1 MAKMASPALE
11 SAAVLPTV
19 NHRITLAARPVNRPV
34 QPTDFRA
41 DTAPIPEPAAGEV
54 LLRTLYLSLDPYM
67 RGRMS
72 EAKSYA
78 QPTQIGDVMIGEVV
92 AEVAA
97 SNDPALV
104 PGDTVLARSGW
115 QEYAVM
121 PAKGL
126 IKVDGSKA
134 PLSHYL
140 GVLGMP
146 GMTAYFALLDIGK
159 PKPGQTVLV
168 SAASGAVGQVVG
180 QIAKLKGCRVIGIA
194 GGPDKCAYVTH
205 DLGFDAAIDY
215 RGKDMA
221 ALVAELAV
229 LAPQGIDVY
238 FDNVGGVIHDAA
250 MASLALN
257 ARIIIVG
264 AVAIYD
270 RLETQDTGAR
280 WMRQILA
287 KRARMEGFLVFDY
300 DHRRAE
306 FLADMTA
313 WLRGGLI
320 RYREDVTEGL
330 ANTPEAF
337 IGMLA
342 GKNMGKQLIHVA
354 SPSSR

>member
-1 MAKMASPALE
+1 ME
-11 SAAVLPTV
+11 FAAVQV

-34 QPTDFRA
+34 QPSDFRHEE
-41 DTAPIPEPAAGEV
+41 APVPVPSTGEV

-78 QPTQIGDVMIGEVV
+78 QPVQIGEVMIGEAV
-92 AEVAA
+92 AEVVT
-97 SNDPALV
+97 SNDPSLQ
-104 PGDTVLARSGW
+104 PGDTVLARTGW

-126 IKVDGSKA
+126 IKVDGTKA

-146 GMTAYFALLDIGK
+146 GMTGYFALLDIGK

-168 SAASGAVGQVVG
+168 SAAAGAVGQVVG
-180 QIAKLKGCRVIGIA
+180 QIAKLKGCQVIGIA
-194 GGPDKCAYVTH
+194 GGPEKCAYVT
-205 DLGFDAAIDY
+205 DELGFDAAIDY
-215 RGKDMA
+215 RGKDTA
-221 ALVAELAV
+221 ALVAELAR
-229 LAPQGIDVY
+229 LAPGGIDVF
-238 FDNVGGVIHDAA
+238 FDNVGGIIHDAA
-250 MASLALN
+250 MSSLALN
-257 ARIIIVG
+257 ARIIICG

-270 RLETQDTGAR
+270 KLESQDTGAR

-320 RYREDVTEGL
+320 RYREDVAEGL
-330 ANTPEAF
+330 AKTPEAF
-337 IGMLA
+337 IGLLA
-342 GKNMGKQLIHVA
+342 GKNLGKQLIHVA
-354 SPSSR
+354 SPSVR

>member
-1 MAKMASPALE
+1 MQ
-11 SAAVLPTV
+11 V
-19 NHRITLAARPVNRPV
+19 NHRITLAARPVNRSV
-34 QPTDFRA
+34 LPTDFGH
-41 DTAPIPEPAAGEV
+41 DEQPIPLPGAGEV

-78 QPTQIGDVMIGEVV
+78 QPTQIGDVMVGEVV
-92 AEVAA
+92 AEVVT
-97 SNDPALV
+97 SNDPSLAA
-104 PGDTVLARSGW
+104 GDTVLARIGW
-115 QEYAVM
+115 QEYGVM

-126 IKVDGSKA
+126 IKVDGKA
-134 PLSHYL
+134 AALSHYL

-194 GGPDKCAYVTH
+194 GGAQKCDFVTRE
-205 DLGFDAAIDY
+205 LGFDAAIDY
-215 RGKDMA
+215 RDKDTA
-221 ALVAELAV
+221 TLVAELAQ
-229 LAPQGIDVY
+229 LAPQGVDVY
-238 FDNVGGVIHDAA
+238 FDNVGGIIHDAA
-250 MASLALN
+250 MASLAMY

-270 RLETQDTGAR
+270 RLETQDTGVR
-280 WMRQILA
+280 WMRTILA
-287 KRARMEGFLVFDY
+287 KRARMEGFLVWDY
-300 DHRRAE
+300 EPRRAE

-320 RYREDVTEGL
+320 TYREDVAEGL
-330 ANTPEAF
+330 AKTPETF

-342 GKNMGKQLIHVA
+342 GRNLGKQLIHVA
-354 SPSSR
+354 SPSGR

>member
-1 MAKMASPALE
+1 MQ
-11 SAAVLPTV
+11 V
-19 NHRITLAARPVNRPV
+19 NHRITLAARPVNRSVLPSDFGHDV
-34 QPTDFRA
+34 QP
-41 DTAPIPEPAAGEV
+41 IPTPGAGEV

-78 QPTQIGDVMIGEVV
+78 QPTQIGEVMVGEVV
-92 AEVAA
+92 AEVVA
-97 SNDPALV
+97 SNDPSLH
-104 PGDTVLARSGW
+104 PGDTVLARVGW
-115 QEYAVM
+115 QEYGVM

-126 IKVDGSKA
+126 IKVDGKA
-134 PLSHYL
+134 ASLSHYL

-180 QIAKLKGCRVIGIA
+180 QIAKLKGCHVIGIA
-194 GGPDKCAYVTH
+194 GGPDKCAFVTRE
-205 DLGFDAAIDY
+205 LGFDAAIDY
-215 RGKDMA
+215 RDKSA
-221 ALVAELAV
+221 EALVAELAH
-229 LAPQGIDVY
+229 LAPHGVDVY
-238 FDNVGGVIHDAA
+238 FDNVGGIIHDAA
-250 MASLALN
+250 MASLAMY

-270 RLETQDTGAR
+270 RLETQDMGAR
-280 WMRQILA
+280 WMRTILA

-300 DHRRAE
+300 EPRRAE

-320 RYREDVTEGL
+320 KYREDIAEGL
-330 ANTPEAF
+330 ARTPEAF

-342 GKNMGKQLIHVA
+342 GRNLGKQLIHVA
-354 SPSSR
+354 SPSAR

>member
-1 MAKMASPALE
+1 ME
-11 SAAVLPTV
+11 FAAVQV
-19 NHRITLAARPVNRPV
+19 NHRITLAVRPVNRPV
-34 QPTDFRA
+34 QPTDFGH
-41 DTAPIPEPAAGEV
+41 DEQPIPVPAAGEV
-54 LLRTLYLSLDPYM
+54 LLKTLYLSLDPYM

-78 QPTQIGDVMIGEVV
+78 QPTQIGDVMVGEVV
-92 AEVAA
+92 AEVVT
-97 SNDPALV
+97 SNDPSLV
-104 PGDTVLARSGW
+104 PGDTVLARIGW
-115 QEYAVM
+115 QEYGVM

-126 IKVDGSKA
+126 IKVDGAAAS
-134 PLSHYL
+134 LSHYL

-146 GMTAYFALLDIGK
+146 GMTAYFALLDIGQ

-168 SAASGAVGQVVG
+168 SAASGAVGQVAG
-180 QIAKLKGCRVIGIA
+180 QIAKLKGCHVIGIA
-194 GGPDKCAYVTH
+194 GGAAKCAYVTQE
-205 DLGFDAAIDY
+205 LGFDAAIDY
-215 RGKDMA
+215 RGKDTA
-221 ALVAELAV
+221 ALVAELAA
-229 LAPQGIDVY
+229 LAPHGIDVY
-238 FDNVGGVIHDAA
+238 FDNVGGIIHDAA
-250 MASLALN
+250 MASLALY

-270 RLETQDTGAR
+270 KLETPDTGLR

-287 KRARMEGFLVFDY
+287 RRARMQGFLVFDY

-320 RYREDVTEGL
+320 KYREDVTEGL
-330 ANTPEAF
+330 AKTPEAF

-342 GKNMGKQLIHVA
+342 GRNLGKQLIHVA

>member
-1 MAKMASPALE
+1 MQ
-11 SAAVLPTV
+11 V
-19 NHRITLAARPVNRPV
+19 NHRITLAARPVNRSVLPSDFGHDV
-34 QPTDFRA
+34 QP
-41 DTAPIPEPAAGEV
+41 IPTPGAGEV

-78 QPTQIGDVMIGEVV
+78 QPTQIGEVMVGEVV
-92 AEVAA
+92 AEVVA
-97 SNDPALV
+97 SNDPSLH
-104 PGDTVLARSGW
+104 PGDTVLARVGW
-115 QEYAVM
+115 QEYGVM

-126 IKVDGSKA
+126 IKVDGKA
-134 PLSHYL
+134 ASLSHYL

-180 QIAKLKGCRVIGIA
+180 QIAKLKGCHVIGIA
-194 GGPDKCAYVTH
+194 GGPDKCAFVTRE
-205 DLGFDAAIDY
+205 LGFDAAIDY
-215 RGKDMA
+215 RDKSA
-221 ALVAELAV
+221 EALVAELAHLDPHGV
-229 LAPQGIDVY
+229 DVY
-238 FDNVGGVIHDAA
+238 FDNVGGIIHDAA
-250 MASLALN
+250 MASLAMY

-270 RLETQDTGAR
+270 RLETQDMGAR
-280 WMRQILA
+280 WMRTILA

-300 DHRRAE
+300 EPRRAE

-320 RYREDVTEGL
+320 KYREDIAEGL
-330 ANTPEAF
+330 ARTPEAF

-342 GKNMGKQLIHVA
+342 GRNLGKQLIHVA
-354 SPSSR
+354 SPSAR

>member
-1 MAKMASPALE
+1 MQ
-11 SAAVLPTV
+11 V
-19 NHRITLAARPVNRPV
+19 NHRITLAARPVNRSV
-34 QPTDFRA
+34 QPTDFGH
-41 DTAPIPEPAAGEV
+41 DETPIPVPGAGEV

-78 QPTQIGDVMIGEVV
+78 QPVQIGDVMVGEVV
-92 AEVAA
+92 AEVVS
-97 SNDPALV
+97 SNDPSLA
-104 PGDTVLARSGW
+104 PGDTVITRLGW
-115 QEYAVM
+115 QEYGVV

-126 IKVDGSKA
+126 IKVDGTA
-134 PLSHYL
+134 AALSYYL

-180 QIAKLKGCRVIGIA
+180 QIAKIKGCRVIGIA
-194 GGPDKCAYVTH
+194 GGPDKCAYVTNE
-205 DLGFDAAIDY
+205 LGFDAAIDY

-221 ALVAELAV
+221 ALVAELAE
-229 LAPQGIDVY
+229 LAPQGVDVY

-250 MASLALN
+250 MVSLAMY

-280 WMRQILA
+280 WMRTILA

-320 RYREDVTEGL
+320 KYREDITEGL
-330 ANTPEAF
+330 AQTPEAF

-342 GKNMGKQLIHVA
+342 GRNLGKQLIHVA

>member
-1 MAKMASPALE
+1 MPI
-11 SAAVLPTV
+11 
-19 NHRITLAARPVNRPV
+19 NHRITLAQRPVNRSV
-34 QPTDFRA
+34 QPTDFRQ
-41 DTAPIPEPAAGEV
+41 DEAPVPTPAAGEV
-54 LLRTLYLSLDPYM
+54 LLRALYLSLDPYM

-78 QPTQIGDVMIGEVV
+78 QPVQIGDVMVGEVV
-92 AEVAA
+92 AEVMA
-97 SNDPALV
+97 SNDPSLAV
-104 PGDTVLARSGW
+104 GDTVITRSGW
-115 QEYAVM
+115 QEYAAV

-126 IKVDGSKA
+126 IKVDGAVA

-159 PKPGQTVLV
+159 PKPGETVLV
-168 SAASGAVGQVVG
+168 SAAAGAVGQVVG

-194 GGPDKCAYVTH
+194 GGPDKCAYVT
-205 DLGFDAAIDY
+205 DELGFDAAIDY
-215 RGKDMA
+215 RGKDTD
-221 ALVAELAV
+221 ALVAELAR
-229 LAPQGIDVY
+229 LAPHGVDVF
-238 FDNVGGVIHDAA
+238 FDNVGGIIHDAA
-250 MASLALN
+250 MMSLALR
-257 ARIIIVG
+257 ARIIICG

-280 WMRQILA
+280 WMRTILA

-300 DHRRAE
+300 DPRRAE

-320 RYREDVTEGL
+320 RYREDIAEGL
-330 ANTPEAF
+330 ASAPAAF

-342 GKNMGKQLIHVA
+342 GKNLGKQLVHIA
-354 SPSSR
+354 DPSSR

>member
-1 MAKMASPALE
+1 MS
-11 SAAVLPTV
+11 T
-19 NHRITLAARPVNRPV
+19 NHRITLAQRPVNRPV
-34 QPTDFRA
+34 QPTDFLQ
-41 DTAPIPEPAAGEV
+41 DEAPMPTPGAGEV

-78 QPTQIGDVMIGEVV
+78 QPVQIGDVMVGEVV

-97 SNDPALV
+97 SNDPSLKV
-104 PGDTVLARSGW
+104 GDTVLCRVGW
-115 QEYAVM
+115 QEYAAV

-126 IKVDGSKA
+126 IKVDGAAA

-194 GGPDKCAYVTH
+194 GGPDKCAYVV
-205 DLGFDAAIDY
+205 DELGFDAAIDY
-215 RGKDMA
+215 RGKDVT
-221 ALVAELAV
+221 ALTAEIAG
-229 LAPQGIDVY
+229 LAPNGVDVY
-238 FDNVGGVIHDAA
+238 FDNVGGIIHDAA
-250 MASLALN
+250 MANLAMY
-257 ARIIIVG
+257 ARVIIVG

-270 RLETQDTGAR
+270 RLETQDTGVR

-287 KRARMEGFLVFDY
+287 KRIRMEGFLVFDY
-300 DHRRAE
+300 DPRRAE
-306 FLADMTA
+306 FIADMSA

-320 RYREDVTEGL
+320 KYREDVTEGL
-330 ANTPEAF
+330 ANTPDAF

-342 GKNMGKQLIHVA
+342 GKNVGKQLVHVA
-354 SPSSR
+354 DPTAR

>member
-1 MAKMASPALE
+1 
-11 SAAVLPTV
+11 VQV

-34 QPTDFRA
+34 QPGDFGH
-41 DTAPIPEPAAGEV
+41 DEKPIPVPAAGEV
-54 LLRTLYLSLDPYM
+54 LLKTLYLSLDPYM

-78 QPTQIGDVMIGEVV
+78 QPTQIGDVMVGEVV

-97 SNDPALV
+97 SNDPSLV
-104 PGDTVLARSGW
+104 PGDTVLARIGW
-115 QEYAVM
+115 QEYGVM

-126 IKVDGSKA
+126 IKVDGAAAS
-134 PLSHYL
+134 LSHYL

-146 GMTAYFALLDIGK
+146 GMTAYFALLDIGQ

-180 QIAKLKGCRVIGIA
+180 QIAKLKGCHVIGIA
-194 GGPDKCAYVTH
+194 GGAAKCAYVTQE
-205 DLGFDAAIDY
+205 LGFDAAIDY
-215 RGKDMA
+215 RGKDTA
-221 ALVAELAV
+221 ALVAELAE
-229 LAPQGIDVY
+229 LAPHGIDVY
-238 FDNVGGVIHDAA
+238 FDNVGGIIHDAA
-250 MASLALN
+250 MASLALY

-270 RLETQDTGAR
+270 KLETPDTGLR

-287 KRARMEGFLVFDY
+287 RRARMQGFLVFDY

-320 RYREDVTEGL
+320 KYREDVTEGL
-330 ANTPEAF
+330 AKTPEAF

-342 GKNMGKQLIHVA
+342 GRNLGKQLIHVA
-354 SPSSR
+354 SPAGR

>member
-1 MAKMASPALE
+1 MQ
-11 SAAVLPTV
+11 V
-19 NHRITLAARPVNRPV
+19 NHRITLAARPVNRSVLPS
-34 QPTDFRA
+34 DFGH
-41 DTAPIPEPAAGEV
+41 DETPIPVPGAGEV

-78 QPTQIGDVMIGEVV
+78 QPTRIGDVMIGEVV
-92 AEVAA
+92 AEVVS
-97 SNDPALV
+97 SNDPSLAA
-104 PGDTVLARSGW
+104 GDTVLARVGW
-115 QEYAVM
+115 QEYGVL

-126 IKVDGSKA
+126 IKVDGDKA
-134 PLSHYL
+134 SLSHYL

-168 SAASGAVGQVVG
+168 SAAAGAVGQVVG

-194 GGPDKCAYVTH
+194 GSRDKCDYVTRE
-205 DLGFDAAIDY
+205 LGFDAAIDY
-215 RGKDMA
+215 RGKDTAM
-221 ALVAELAV
+221 LVAELAT
-229 LAPQGIDVY
+229 LAPHGVDVY
-238 FDNVGGVIHDAA
+238 FDNVGGSIHDAA
-250 MASLALN
+250 MASLAMY

-270 RLETQDTGAR
+270 RLETQDTGPR

-300 DHRRAE
+300 EHRRAE

-320 RYREDVTEGL
+320 KYREDVTEGL
-330 ANTPEAF
+330 AQTPQAF

-342 GKNMGKQLIHVA
+342 GRNLGKQLIHVA
-354 SPSSR
+354 SPSRR

>member
-1 MAKMASPALE
+1 
-11 SAAVLPTV
+11 
-19 NHRITLAARPVNRPV
+19 
-34 QPTDFRA
+34 
-41 DTAPIPEPAAGEV
+41 
-54 LLRTLYLSLDPYM
+54 
-67 RGRMS
+67 
-72 EAKSYA
+72 
-78 QPTQIGDVMIGEVV
+78 
-92 AEVAA
+92 
-97 SNDPALV
+97 
-104 PGDTVLARSGW
+104 VLARIGW
-115 QEYAVM
+115 QEYGVM

-126 IKVDGSKA
+126 IKVDGHAAS
-134 PLSHYL
+134 LSHYL

-194 GGPDKCAYVTH
+194 GGPDKCAFVTRE
-205 DLGFDAAIDY
+205 LGFDAAIDY
-215 RGKDMA
+215 RGKTAD
-221 ALVAELAV
+221 ALAAELAH
-229 LAPQGIDVY
+229 LAPHGVDVY

-250 MASLALN
+250 MASLALY

-270 RLETQDTGAR
+270 RLETQDMGAR
-280 WMRQILA
+280 WMRTILA
-287 KRARMEGFLVFDY
+287 KRARMEGFLVWDY
-300 DHRRAE
+300 EPRRAE

-320 RYREDVTEGL
+320 RYREDITEGL
-330 ANTPEAF
+330 AHTPEAF

-342 GKNMGKQLIHVA
+342 GRNLGKQLIHVA

>member
-1 MAKMASPALE
+1 MEFRP
-11 SAAVLPTV
+11 VQV
-19 NHRITLAARPVNRPV
+19 NHRITLAERPVNRPV
-34 QPTDFRA
+34 QPTDFGH
-41 DTAPIPEPAAGEV
+41 DEKPIPVPATGEV

-78 QPTQIGDVMIGEVV
+78 QPVQIGEVMV
-92 AEVAA
+92 GETVSEVVS

-104 PGDTVLARSGW
+104 PGDTVLVRSGW
-115 QEYAVM
+115 QEYAIA
-121 PAKGL
+121 PAKSL
-126 IKVDGSKA
+126 IKVDGATA

-168 SAASGAVGQVVG
+168 SAAAGAVGQVVG

-194 GGPDKCAYVTH
+194 GGAEKCAYITGE
-205 DLGFDAAIDY
+205 LGFDAAIDY
-215 RGKDMA
+215 RGKDTA
-221 ALVAELAV
+221 ALVAELAQ
-229 LAPQGIDVY
+229 LAPHGVDVF
-238 FDNVGGVIHDAA
+238 FDNVGGIIHDAA
-250 MASLALN
+250 MSSLALH
-257 ARIIIVG
+257 ARIIICG

-270 RLETQDTGAR
+270 KLETQDTGAR

-287 KRARMEGFLVFDY
+287 KRATMQGFLVFDY
-300 DHRRAE
+300 DARRAE
-306 FLADMTA
+306 FLADMGA

-330 ANTPEAF
+330 ANTPAAF
-337 IGMLA
+337 IGLLA
-342 GKNMGKQLIHVA
+342 GKNLGKQLVHVA
-354 SPSSR
+354 DPSRR

>member
-1 MAKMASPALE
+1 MQ
-11 SAAVLPTV
+11 V

-34 QPTDFRA
+34 QPSDFA
-41 DTAPIPEPAAGEV
+41 HDAKPIPEPGAGEV

-78 QPTQIGDVMIGEVV
+78 QPTQIGDVMVGEVV
-92 AEVAA
+92 AEVAS
-97 SNDPALV
+97 SNDPSLV
-104 PGDTVLARSGW
+104 PGDTVLARLGW
-115 QEYAVM
+115 QEYGVM

-126 IKVDGSKA
+126 IKVDGKA
-134 PLSHYL
+134 ASLSHYL

-194 GGPDKCAYVTH
+194 GGARKCEYVT
-205 DLGFDAAIDY
+205 DELGFDAAVDY
-215 RGKDMA
+215 RGKDTA
-221 ALVAELAV
+221 ALVAELAT
-229 LAPQGIDVY
+229 LAPHGIDVY
-238 FDNVGGVIHDAA
+238 FDNVGGIIHDAA
-250 MASLALN
+250 MASLAMY

-270 RLETQDTGAR
+270 RLETQDTGVR

-300 DHRRAE
+300 DARRAE

-320 RYREDVTEGL
+320 KYREDVAEGL
-330 ANTPEAF
+330 DRTPEAF

-342 GKNMGKQLIHVA
+342 GKNLGKQLIHVA
-354 SPSSR
+354 SPVGR

>member
-1 MAKMASPALE
+1 MEFVVQL
-11 SAAVLPTV
+11 
-19 NHRITLAARPVNRPV
+19 NHRITLAARPVNRSV
-34 QPTDFRA
+34 QPTDFGH
-41 DTAPIPEPAAGEV
+41 DEKPIPVPGAGEV

-78 QPTQIGDVMIGEVV
+78 QPVQIGDVMVGEVV
-92 AEVAA
+92 AEVVT
-97 SNDPALV
+97 SNDPSLV
-104 PGDTVLARSGW
+104 VGDTVLGRVGW
-115 QEYAVM
+115 QEYGVM

-126 IKVDGSKA
+126 IKVDGKA
-134 PLSHYL
+134 ASLSHYL

-180 QIAKLKGCRVIGIA
+180 QIAKIKGCHVIGIA
-194 GGPDKCAYVTH
+194 GGPDKCAYVTNE
-205 DLGFDAAIDY
+205 LGFDAAIDY

-221 ALVAELAV
+221 ALVAELAT
-229 LAPQGIDVY
+229 LAPNGIDVY

-250 MASLALN
+250 MASLAMY

-270 RLETQDTGAR
+270 RLETQDTGIR
-280 WMRQILA
+280 WMRTILA

-300 DHRRAE
+300 EPRRAE

-320 RYREDVTEGL
+320 KYREDVTEGL
-330 ANTPEAF
+330 SQTPEAF

-342 GKNMGKQLIHVA
+342 GRNLGKQLIHVA